1 MRLLLFLLF
10 ITTNLFAQKRDSGFV
25 KTEIYEVMYSE
36 KLEQPLWIKYNVRCP
51 EGNYPRAGLDFYKND
66 SIHTSDDLDY
76 QKNIYDK
83 GHLAPAASFNCT
95 REMLMITFSYLNCAL
110 QNENLNR
117 GVWKSLE
124 LFERQIAKTEPIV
137 EVMIICQFSNKSVK
151 LESGAIVPDGF
162 WKIIKYSNKTLRFY
176 FPNQN
181 PKFKD
186 PMKYLV
192 Q

>member
-10 ITTNLFAQKRDSGFV
+10 ITTNLFAQKRDSVFA

-51 EGNYPRAGLDFYKND
+51 EGNYSRTGLDFYKND

-151 LESGAIVPDGF
+151 LESGAMVPDGF

-186 PMKYLV
+186 PMNYLV